1 MDKKI
6 SFVEELNNQLK
17 EYQIEK
23 IMFNDERNQKT
34 HPKLNEN
41 MAKETLIHLGDLN

>member
-6 SFVEELNNQLK
+6 SFVEELTNQLK

-23 IMFNDERNQKT
+23 IIM
-34 HPKLNEN
+34 NE
-41 MAKETLIHLGDLN
+41 